1 MKKVMLMFALV
12 IMTGTM
18 FAQKFA
24 YVDTEYILDNM
35 PEYKEAQEKLNEVS
49 DQWKAEIE
57 NDYKSIDEK
66 YKRYQAEQV
75 LLTDEMRRQREDEI
89 MQMER
94 NVKDKQKAKFGFE
107 GELHNRREALI
118 QPIQDR
124 VYDAIQEM
132 AKQRGLDF
140 VFDKAGGAIML
151 FSNPQFDKSDDVLG
165 LLGRR

>member
-1 MKKVMLMFALV
+1 MKKLMIMIAAVL
-12 IMTGTM
+12 MTGTM
-18 FAQKFA
+18 MAQKFA
-24 YVDTEYILDNM
+24 YVDSEYILENM

-49 DQWKAEIE
+49 NQWKAEIE
-57 NDYKSIDEK
+57 QDYKAIDDK

-75 LLTDEMRRQREDEI
+75 LLTDEMKRQREDEI

-94 NVKDKQKAKFGFE
+94 NVKDKQKNKFGFE
-107 GELHNRREALI
+107 GDLHNRREALV

-124 VYDAIQEM
+124 VYDAIEQM

-140 VFDKAGGAIML
+140 VFDKAGGAVML
-151 FSNPQFDKSDDVLG
+151 FSNPSYDKSDDVIG

>member
-1 MKKVMLMFALV
+1 MIMFALV
-12 IMTGTM
+12 LMTGTM

-24 YVDTEYILDNM
+24 YVDSEYILDKM

-49 DQWKAEIE
+49 NQWKTEIE

-75 LLTDEMRRQREDEI
+75 LLTDDMKRQREDEI

-94 NVKDKQKAKFGFE
+94 NVKDKQKNKFGFE
-107 GELHNRREALI
+107 GELHSRREALV

-124 VYDAIQEM
+124 VYDAIQDM

-151 FSNPQFDKSDDVLG
+151 FSNPQFDKSDDVLS

>member
-1 MKKVMLMFALV
+1 MIMFALV
-12 IMTGTM
+12 LMTGTM

-24 YVDTEYILDNM
+24 YVDSEYILSKM
-35 PEYKEAQEKLNEVS
+35 PEYKEAQDKLNEVS
-49 DQWKAEIE
+49 EQWKTEIE
-57 NDYKSIDEK
+57 NDYKAIDEK

-75 LLTDEMRRQREDEI
+75 LLTDDMKRQREDEI

-94 NVKDKQKAKFGFE
+94 NVKDKQKNKFGFE
-107 GELHNRREALI
+107 GELHNRREALV

-124 VYDAIQEM
+124 VYDAIQDM

-140 VFDKAGGAIML
+140 VLDKAAGAIML
-151 FSNPQFDKSDDVLG
+151 FSNPQYDKSDDVLS